1 MTEIARL
8 RAKAARTTR
17 GARADHLV
25 VELVGPG
32 VVRVRSYDGGVV
44 LEVPASTW
52 AEIGRRAEAVAREA
66 GGVVVVGL
74 EVAAVEG
81 GGG

>member
-1 MTEIARL
+1 MTELARM
-8 RAKAARTTR
+8 RAKARTTR

-25 VELVGPG
+25 VDLVAPG
-32 VVRVRSYDGGVV
+32 IVRVRSCDGGVI

-52 AEIGRRAEAVAREA
+52 AEIGRRAEAVAQEV

-74 EVAAVEG
+74 EVAAAASG
-81 GGG
+81 AGR